1 MEPYD
6 QNELIQLI
14 INSVTSVLEQGEGA
28 PQDLSADTELVGE
41 DSVLD
46 SIGVIELVTSLEEAI
61 EEKHGIVISL
71 FDDEVLF
78 DAEGPFNRIS
88 KLAGHITEVLETEA
102 ANGDC

>member
-1 MEPYD
+1 MESHD
-6 QNELIQLI
+6 QNEITQLI
-14 INSVTSVLEQGEGA
+14 INAVTSVLEQDEDA
-28 PQDLSADTELVGE
+28 PKNLSADTELVGE
-41 DSVLD
+41 DSILD

-88 KLAGHITEVLETEA
+88 KLARHITEVLESES